1 MNNQLQKSE
10 DNNQESFLATET
22 ISNHIDIA
30 TKQLKKLMYS
40 YLDNP
45 ETASKADKLAYW
57 LEDYNRLLSFEDN
70 FNPMFLKKY
79 KRGDILKV
87 NLGYN
92 IGNEEGGL
100 HYCVVVDK
108 NNARSS
114 GIITVVPLTSYKGK
128 NLHFSSVPLGNENLT
143 NFPPSSSSSSE

>member
-1 MNNQLQKSE
+1 MVSQSRKNKE
-10 DNNQESFLATET
+10 NNQENFLTKEN

-57 LEDYNRLLSFEDN
+57 LEDYNRLLSFEDD
-70 FNPMFLKKY
+70 FNPLFLKKY

-92 IGNEEGGL
+92 IGNEI
-100 HYCVVVDK
+100 
-108 NNARSS
+108 R
-114 GIITVVPLTSYKGK
+114 
-128 NLHFSSVPLGNENLT
+128 
-143 NFPPSSSSSSE
+143 